1 MDRYLRGLTDSLL
14 FYEARRYN
22 IKGKELLSS
31 ISKYYVCDIAM
42 RNMLVRGRDSDI
54 GHILENLVY
63 LELRRRGYD
72 VFVGQYGTDG
82 EIDFVAIR
90 DGQPEYYQVA
100 QTALED
106 RVLQRELAPLR
117 KIQDNYPKYLLTLDE
132 LFGEMNYD
140 GIQKKN
146 ALKWMLEK
154 A

>member
-1 MDRYLRGLTDSLL
+1 
-14 FYEARRYN
+14 
-22 IKGKELLSS
+22 
-31 ISKYYVCDIAM
+31 M